1 MEKLLWDPLRQLRN
15 VPKRF
20 RQRYAEVIT
29 TILDYVEESHDMN
42 HIENNAELN
51 RALKWQLAVH
61 RLFLRQAVQKKK
73 KGFRTVS
80 AAAFRKPALDRRFKM
95 WDDGDYQGLV
105 KELLEDLQNTRPSS
119 GKVDNSESA
128 IKQRAHEAAA
138 DGDRKKAQSYLN
150 ATNKGIAPLTGPNA
164 DPRVIEQLNE
174 KNPVRQENMPG
185 HLTDVHGNPLDKKA
199 KFERI
204 NVQGQLF
211 RKFRRLLPNKGRG
224 PSGNSNAYL
233 KAQAQ
238 HFDSALANRVIP
250 MHEWFAE
257 LYLNGDLPKW
267 YYYVTSAVTM
277 IALIKPA
284 KTPLPE
290 GDAPDVRP
298 VAMGEVWRRAVV
310 SCAVGKENVAIGAS
324 YEGIQVAVGVKDASP
339 KLLTL
344 IRATLEANPNFVVV
358 KIDLRN
364 AYNEAHRAA
373 VLQSLLDNP
382 ATRKFAR
389 YFHASMSPKSRMFGI
404 GVLSETGVQQGA
416 PDATFEFTQ
425 VIHQDVVELHRV
437 VTEAGGAC
445 CFYSDDGYVV
455 GPPEIVFPAL
465 KQFQTSL
472 FARTN
477 LELVEDK
484 CEVYSKHPAI
494 ARDYLSKNPEFGKF
508 NLGALPDVDTTEATA
523 GAGYGIKILG
533 VPVGDLRYIE
543 TILTNKVTSIREDI
557 FNSTR
562 ILDGCNLS
570 ESSDDSIG
578 LEEPVNDEAET
589 LTTEDSNRGADLQLL
604 QNLLLVCLLPR
615 FDYWLQ
621 NLPPHLTLKH
631 AEDVD
636 KIFLRVLDHIAGQE
650 FTEMGEKSLIV
661 QRIRLPVKLCGAGLD
676 SKEAKRH
683 ASYAGTMIKVV
694 RSLANKHDEITGEL
708 IPGFNHALWLKWC
721 SEETDDETTV
731 ELKHFF
737 DGRSRMGTHF
747 KSAYE
752 HTQFLAGN
760 PQDAENVLSI
770 KSEDLADKQ
779 FESVL
784 RKPLKA
790 FKSVLD
796 TVRGKVVMEG
806 MLQLPVD
813 NTSRQAF
820 IHTSVHMTSFL
831 RASGEIRDDSKVEE
845 EMTLLNAKRYENTL
859 SDSCLRTMWAVW
871 LGLKIKWLEPFIGQP
886 IGKTGNT
893 VDGYGGGLI
902 KSQMCGDHWTK
913 RHDKLKHFLYDI
925 MLWAKMKCA
934 VEVYD
939 EFARFISTNF
949 IDPAGVQ
956 AATATLREV
965 DTRLTAAK
973 EKNEDVSA
981 ILEEHTAA
989 QVALDKISITH
1000 RQSYSGKPIRKQ
1012 QGMVPDG
1019 SMETPTAQV
1028 GSKRKCLWE
1037 VKTLNGGGAYLTT
1050 SIIRRH
1056 AVAAR
1061 AKAIQ
1066 SEYQRKA
1073 VELDEKYNGFQKGQ
1087 RGGPCNTHLESMG
1100 LVRQIAVGRFGEVSR
1115 HTMII
1120 VKICAD
1126 MIASN
1131 TWKYSGYNTEN
1142 DARACIKNYITKR
1155 LSISCLRGVA
1165 VLLKDRFD
1173 MPGSIGVEG
1182 KQQKKSKNYTKSAL
1196 YVAGK
1201 AMIED
1206 ACIHREA
1213 RR

>member
-1 MEKLLWDPLRQLRN
+1 M
-15 VPKRF
+15 
-20 RQRYAEVIT
+20 
-29 TILDYVEESHDMN
+29 
-42 HIENNAELN
+42 
-51 RALKWQLAVH
+51 
-61 RLFLRQAVQKKK
+61 
-73 KGFRTVS
+73 
-80 AAAFRKPALDRRFKM
+80 
-95 WDDGDYQGLV
+95 
-105 KELLEDLQNTRPSS
+105 
-119 GKVDNSESA
+119 
-128 IKQRAHEAAA
+128 
-138 DGDRKKAQSYLN
+138 
-150 ATNKGIAPLTGPNA
+150 
-164 DPRVIEQLNE
+164 
-174 KNPVRQENMPG
+174 
-185 HLTDVHGNPLDKKA
+185 
-199 KFERI
+199 
-204 NVQGQLF
+204 
-211 RKFRRLLPNKGRG
+211 
-224 PSGNSNAYL
+224 
-233 KAQAQ
+233 
-238 HFDSALANRVIP
+238 
-250 MHEWFAE
+250 
-257 LYLNGDLPKW
+257 
-267 YYYVTSAVTM
+267 
-277 IALIKPA
+277 
-284 KTPLPE
+284 
-290 GDAPDVRP
+290 
-298 VAMGEVWRRAVV
+298 
-310 SCAVGKENVAIGAS
+310 
-324 YEGIQVAVGVKDASP
+324 
-339 KLLTL
+339 
-344 IRATLEANPNFVVV
+344 
-358 KIDLRN
+358 
-364 AYNEAHRAA
+364 
-373 VLQSLLDNP
+373 
-382 ATRKFAR
+382 
-389 YFHASMSPKSRMFGI
+389 
-404 GVLSETGVQQGA
+404 
-416 PDATFEFTQ
+416 
-425 VIHQDVVELHRV
+425 
-437 VTEAGGAC
+437 
-445 CFYSDDGYVV
+445 
-455 GPPEIVFPAL
+455 
-465 KQFQTSL
+465 
-472 FARTN
+472 
-477 LELVEDK
+477 ELVEDK
-484 CEVYSKHPAI
+484 CEVYSKDPAI

-859 SDSCLRTMWAVW
+859 SDACLRTMWAVW

-886 IGKTGNT
+886 IGKSGNT
-893 VDGYGGGLI
+893 VDGYGGGII
-902 KSQMCGDHWTK
+902 KSRYMCGDHWRK
-913 RHDKLKHFLYDI
+913 RHDKLKLFLYDI

-956 AATATLREV
+956 AATTTLREV

-981 ILEEHTAA
+981 ILKEHTAA

-1028 GSKRKCLWE
+1028 GSKKKCLWE

-1073 VELDEKYNGFQKGQ
+1073 VELDEKYNGFQKGH

-1182 KQQKKSKNYTKSAL
+1182 KQQKKSKNYTNHAL
-1196 YVAGK
+1196 YVANK